1 MERSG
6 IPGVNADAVKYVQ
19 RALLPDHS
27 DAEATAVF
35 TKYVRVFCSYVIV
48 HAVGGSVR
56 RMIEQ
61 CLTSSFTQ
69 INFFLHNLAQK
80 KFAGHSE
87 GALLSFIPK
96 TYSLNTD
103 GRIVHIELVGYQ
115 KRYNPEKYDVRRI
128 DCAC

>member
-48 HAVGGSVR
+48 HAVGCFCSQNDRAVPDSSR
-56 RMIEQ
+56 
-61 CLTSSFTQ
+61 LT
-69 INFFLHNLAQK
+69 
-80 KFAGHSE
+80 
-87 GALLSFIPK
+87 
-96 TYSLNTD
+96 
-103 GRIVHIELVGYQ
+103 
-115 KRYNPEKYDVRRI
+115 
-128 DCAC
+128 